1 MLNKPLLCA
10 VVIGKTLSDFLFQLE
25 KAQAIADL
33 VELRVDYLENI
44 NSKMLYHIA
53 KQIQKKA
60 ILCCRAK
67 RNNGNFTGTLE
78 AQSEI
83 LQTGNDL
90 EFDYLD
96 IDLAVANKIV
106 IQSKKAKKI
115 ISYHNFQNTPTLKA
129 LINIASEM
137 RAFSPDILK
146 FAVMTNQSND
156 VDILFRFLLNK
167 KLSENIIVLG
177 MGKQGKITRLLA
189 PLLGSYLTF
198 ASIDESSSAPGQID
212 INTMRNFYHQ
222 FKIIC
227 NSEKP

>member
-44 NSKMLYHIA
+44 NSKMLYYIA
-53 KQIQKKA
+53 KQIKKKI

-67 RNNGNFTGTLE
+67 RNNGNFTGTLK
-78 AQSEI
+78 AQNQI

-106 IQSKKAKKI
+106 IQRKKAKKI
-115 ISYHNFQNTPTLKA
+115 ISYHNFQNTPSLKA
-129 LINIASEM
+129 LINISSKM
-137 RAFSPDILK
+137 RALAPDILK
-146 FAVMTNQSND
+146 FTVMTNQSND
-156 VDILFRFLLNK
+156 VNILFRFLLNK
-167 KLSENIIVLG
+167 KPSENIIVLG

-189 PLLGSYLTF
+189 PLFGSYLTF
-198 ASIDESSSAPGQID
+198 ASMDKSSSAPGQID
-212 INTMRNFYHQ
+212 IKTMRNFYHQ
-222 FKIIC
+222 FKRIC
-227 NSEKP
+227 NSK